1 MTGETVHNKETAGND
16 TQEVI
21 PMTKRTLQDKPE
33 KLTRLAIGAAI
44 VGLFLVG
51 TVLPAAADGE
61 GEALTP
67 VKGFYL
73 GMRFT
78 GSSLHVDES
87 ADDLFF
93 IEDDGGGVEFHTGY
107 QFNRVFALELSL
119 GAANHD
125 TSEPNIDSGFGFV
138 QLFGLY
144 RFAAGQP
151 FRPYIKGGFGGY
163 GLKLEAGDAEA
174 TLNGGG
180 LALGAG
186 FDYFFSRHFSL
197 GVDLTHNII
206 NYNEA
211 EFRLGD
217 AAVSTE
223 IDEEGAMTSLGLSLA
238 YYF

>member
-1 MTGETVHNKETAGND
+1 
-16 TQEVI
+16 
-21 PMTKRTLQDKPE
+21 MTKRAPHKHPTNA
-33 KLTRLAIGAAI
+33 TRLAIGAAI
-44 VGLFLVG
+44 AGLLLAG
-51 TVLPAAADGE
+51 AVLPAAADGE
-61 GEALTP
+61 GETLEP

-73 GMRFT
+73 GMRFI

-93 IEDDGGGVEFHTGY
+93 IEDDGGGIEFHTGY

-119 GAANHD
+119 GGANHD
-125 TSEPNIDSGFGFV
+125 TSEPGIDGGFGFV

-144 RFAAGQP
+144 RFAAGQK
-151 FRPYIKGGFGGY
+151 FRPYIMGGFGGY
-163 GLKLEAGDAEA
+163 GLKLKTGDAEA
-174 TLNGGG
+174 TINGGG

-211 EFRLGD
+211 EFRLGGS
-217 AAVSTE
+217 AVSTE